1 MLNPNRQS
9 VVKLAVVLIAA
20 LVLLPLLSG
29 TGIAPFCGKSASA
42 QDNPCLAQEATI
54 SALKGALLQATI
66 DGLNHQAT
74 VAAFQAAGN
83 GAGGAA
89 GGAAVTAVPTN
100 PPGVL
105 FTETFDNNDKGWNLR
120 GGDWGSGSLSRG
132 QLRLQANG
140 NYRVDIWL
148 PGFAA
153 SDFYIQTE
161 VTSGFTYG
169 TRIGYVIGESAGKYN
184 LFGVHINDSGWWV
197 QLVEVFDD
205 GATLLDAKYSELW
218 KENTK
223 FTIGLEA
230 KNGLYTLYVNGQ
242 PTESVQFRPA
252 GSELGL
258 SLKGYTYGFTDP
270 KKYAFFDNIIVR
282 QGR

>member
-9 VVKLAVVLIAA
+9 VVKLAVVLIAI

-29 TGIAPFCGKSASA
+29 TGVVPFCGKSTSA

-74 VAAFQAAGN
+74 IVAFQPAGN
-83 GAGGAA
+83 GAGGTA
-89 GGAAVTAVPTN
+89 GGTVVTAVPTK

-105 FTETFDNNDKGWNLR
+105 FTETFDNNNKGWDLR
-120 GGDWGSGSLSRG
+120 GGKWGSGSLSRG
-132 QLRLQANG
+132 QLLLQAEND
-140 NYRVDIWL
+140 YLVDIWL
-148 PGFAA
+148 P
-153 SDFYIQTE
+153 DFESSNFYVQTE
-161 VTSGFTYG
+161 VTTEFIFNIG
-169 TRIGYVIGESAGKYN
+169 IGYVIGNSETGKKHFFALNERYSSVYVS
-184 LFGVHINDSGWWV
+184 LMDISNDW
-197 QLVEVFDD
+197 
-205 GATLLDAKYSELW
+205 ATLLSTEYGQPGELW

-223 FTIGLEA
+223 FSLGLEA

-242 PTESVQFRPA
+242 PTESVQFRPE
-252 GSELGL
+252 GSNLGVAVH
-258 SLKGYTYGFTDP
+258 SNSG
-270 KKYAFFDNIIVR
+270 KKSAFFDNIVVR